1 MTRTFNVNVV
11 AHFRTIQHFLPDMIK
26 QKKGHIVT
34 IGSLA
39 GMAGSPRLSDYCA
52 SKFAV
57 IGLDDALRSELFM
70 KGHSDYIST
79 TIVCPFITNTGMFK
93 GCSSKVDN
101 FQTSKGNHDS
111 QMHIRLF
118 A

>member
-1 MTRTFNVNVV
+1 
-11 AHFRTIQHFLPDMIK
+11 MIK